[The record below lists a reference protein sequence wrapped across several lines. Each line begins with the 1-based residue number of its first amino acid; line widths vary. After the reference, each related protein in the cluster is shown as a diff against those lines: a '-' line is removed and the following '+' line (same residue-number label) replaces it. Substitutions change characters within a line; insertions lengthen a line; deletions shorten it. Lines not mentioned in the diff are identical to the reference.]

1 MISLRSKDISLPIIG
16 KPRSE
21 ALSMLKLPTNRDV
34 LQRFTFFMK
43 VEKTPVCNRLIKLAL
58 KLLHFGRK
66 LLDKHPKATP
76 VTNH

>member
-21 ALSMLKLPTNRDV
+21 ALSVLKLQTNRDV

-43 VEKTPVCNRLIKLAL
+43 VEETPVCNQLFKLAL

-66 LLDKHPKATP
+66 LLDNHPKATP